1 MVKSTVVARVLDG
14 ERLECRVVSPA
25 GNELT
30 LSGGV
35 TDQSPE
41 LDGAAGLVENP
52 TLVNNAW
59 AFARYTYQSVNL
71 PDVEQQ
77 ANAAKR
83 AQGHRKVVEWIADV
97 TDGLTDEVKRAW
109 CSACFGEHEHQRAT
123 RPVGQL
129 PAYLCSG
136 CGSPTLPCAAPRCAN
151 FAVRSRGALRVPRYC
166 AEHRHEIPGF
176 EKTSRTMGS
185 LEDYEDFLKFD
196 KKNWRK
202 NTQLVGT
209 GIVGITLG
217 APAAMLAAPAIGGAV
232 GVTLSGPVLGT
243 SLYGAAAANWGLA
256 LLGGGSVAAGG
267 FGMVGGTMV
276 VTAAGGALGGA
287 LSASLMN
294 AYVHEDKSFRIE
306 KLRDGSGV
314 PVVVCNGFLTQ
325 GDAGWGE
332 WHDIVTSRYPD
343 SAVYRVHWGAKE
355 LKHLG
360 FLAGGGAAKFIS
372 GAAVKGVA
380 EKAAKVG
387 AKKLGPLAPA
397 LVAADLAKNPWHVAK
412 TRADKTGV
420 VLADLLVRTDAEAY
434 VLVGHSL
441 GARAMVVAAQT
452 LGSKPTGPRV
462 QAAHLLGTA
471 IGAKSDWSS
480 LASAVEDA
488 VYNYHSTNDNVLKLA
503 YPVAQV
509 GQSAAGLKGFT
520 PVVGKIENIDVSEL
534 VKSHSEYLHNVQLS

>member
-1 MVKSTVVARVLDG
+1 MAKSTVVARVLDG
-14 ERLECRVVSPA
+14 DRLACRVVSPA

-35 TDQSPE
+35 SDPTPE
-41 LDGAAGLVENP
+41 LYGANVLVKNT
-52 TLVNNAW
+52 TLIDHAW
-59 AFARYTYQSVNL
+59 AFAMSTYQSVNL
-71 PDVEQQ
+71 PDAVQQ

-83 AQGHRKVVEWIADV
+83 AKGHRAVVKWIADV
-97 TDGLTDEVKRAW
+97 ADGLTDEVKWGWR
-109 CSACFGEHEHQRAT
+109 SACFGEHEHQRAA

-136 CGSPTLPCAAPRCAN
+136 CGSPTLTCAAPRCTN
-151 FAVRSRGALRVPRYC
+151 FAVRSHGAVKVPRYC

-176 EKTSRTMGS
+176 EKANHTMGS

-202 NTQLVGT
+202 STRLA
-209 GIVGITLG
+209 GIGIAG
-217 APAAMLAAPAIGGAV
+217 IAAAAPAAMLAAPAIAGAV

-256 LLGGGSVAAGG
+256 LLGGGSVASGG
-267 FGMVGGTMV
+267 LGMVGGTMV
-276 VTAAGGALGGA
+276 VTAVGGALGGA

-306 KLRDGSGV
+306 KLRDGPGV

-325 GDAGWGE
+325 GKAGWGE
-332 WHDIVTSRYPD
+332 WHDIVTTRYPH
-343 SAVYRVHWGAKE
+343 SPVYRVHWGAKE
-355 LKHLG
+355 LKHLSL
-360 FLAGGGAAKFIS
+360 LAGGGAAKLIS

-380 EKAAKVG
+380 AKSAKVG
-387 AKKLGPLAPA
+387 AKKLVPLAPV
-397 LVAADLAKNPWHVAK
+397 LVAADLTTNPWHVAK
-412 TRADKTGV
+412 TRANKTGV
-420 VLADLLVRTDAEAY
+420 VLADLLARTEADSY

-441 GARAMVVAAQT
+441 GARVMVVAAQT
-452 LGSKPTGPRV
+452 LGSKSSGPRV

-471 IGAKSDWSS
+471 IGAKSDWHS
-480 LASAVEDA
+480 LASAVDDA
-488 VYNYHSTNDNVLKLA
+488 VYNYHSIYDNVLKIA
-503 YPVAQV
+503 YPVAQG

-520 PVVGKIENIDVSEL
+520 PAVGKIENIDVSEL
-534 VKSHSEYLHNVQLS
+534 VKSHSDYQRNVELA